1 MALVLILT
9 SGFVFFVLPEWV
21 ASNRDQSATAVT
33 KAAETPAPV
42 VAERA
47 SPLAA
52 ARNKLDLE
60 KAEALAEDFLRRLL
74 ALEDKASDFGTVRHW
89 SD

>member
-1 MALVLILT
+1 MIN
-9 SGFVFFVLPEWV
+9 PRQWCP
-21 ASNRDQSATAVT
+21 R
-33 KAAETPAPV
+33 AESPAPL

-52 ARNKLDLE
+52 AQNKLDLE

-74 ALEDKASDFGTVRHW
+74 ALEDKGSDFGTVRHL